1 MKVHSYN
8 IVKIE
13 KGNFRVEYKEGPW
26 TGKKTVDKRFKSITK
41 ATEWV
46 DKNFELLN
54 VTAKS
59 KK

>member
-13 KGNFRVEYKEGPW
+13 KGNFRVEYKEVPW
-26 TGKKTVDKRFKSITK
+26 MGKKTVDKRFKSITK

-46 DKNFELLN
+46 NKNFELLN
-54 VTAKS
+54 VTSKS

>member
-13 KGNFRVEYKEGPW
+13 KGNFRVEYYEDPRK
-26 TGKKTVDKRFKSITK
+26 GKKTVDKRFKSLTK
-41 ATEWV
+41 AAEWV
-46 DKNFELLN
+46 DKNLELLN